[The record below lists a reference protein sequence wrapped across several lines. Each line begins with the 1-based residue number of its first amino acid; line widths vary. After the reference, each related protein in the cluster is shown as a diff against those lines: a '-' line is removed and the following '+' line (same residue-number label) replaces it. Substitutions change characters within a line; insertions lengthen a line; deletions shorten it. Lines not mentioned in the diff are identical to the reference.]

1 MHGCIQWA
9 SRRPRGAI
17 ALLAIAAL
25 ITACS
30 DGEQATVALPSITIS
45 GSVPSDVAERAT
57 VCLDANR
64 NGRCDAGE
72 SRSRTN
78 AQGGYELQVPSGSKL
93 PIVAEVEGVGT
104 GPQAAKPYRM
114 ASPAYGYATAIT
126 PYTTLVHLSA
136 ESQFA
141 LAEDLVREV
150 LGLRARFS
158 LLMDP
163 AASPTALSHTV
174 AKHVV
179 DALQASDGTLDW
191 SASDALARLA
201 EAFPAALTTLPT
213 LTITTRNAAPIVSK
227 VDYLDAVYVLTN
239 PAASPQTVTLNG
251 KIRGRGNSTWGQP
264 KNPYK
269 IQFANDATY
278 GELPDILGMKK
289 NRNWALLA
297 DWFDRSLMRNKLAYA
312 LGNSMVFS
320 DGLKW
325 TPTGLHVEVYLNGDY
340 IGVYLL
346 NEDVRLDANR
356 LNIKKM
362 SSSASVNDVDGGYI
376 FEADW
381 PLDCYNAGAINLQFI
396 SARGTHVCIDTPD
409 ESAITANQLA
419 YARNLLSAVEGDLIS
434 HSKSARINPVSWADF
449 YLLSEFFKNNDAP
462 FNSSVK
468 MWKDTDAAASPAD
481 RLLNLG
487 PLWDFDISAGNFN
500 DHDNWASAGCWVSK
514 GNRDINWFVPLF
526 NDPEFV
532 ALVVARW
539 KHKRPELERFIRTS
553 IDTYARRLRQAQARN
568 FQRWPILGIPLSSHY
583 AWQTW
588 EEEVTFL
595 RAFLTE
601 RLAWMDRAF
610 ATPDSFAE
618 MCK

>member
-1 MHGCIQWA
+1 M
-9 SRRPRGAI
+9 
-17 ALLAIAAL
+17 LAITIL
-25 ITACS
+25 IAACS
-30 DGEQATVALPSITIS
+30 DGEQATVAVADITIS
-45 GSVPSDVAERAT
+45 GSVPRDVGERAT
-57 VCLDANR
+57 VCLDVNR
-64 NGRCDAGE
+64 NGHCDPGE
-72 SRSRTN
+72 SRSRTT
-78 AQGGYELQVPSGSKL
+78 AQGGYQLAVPSGSML
-93 PIVAEVEGVGT
+93 PILAEVDGAGS
-104 GPQAAKPYRM
+104 GSQSAKPYRM
-114 ASPAYGYATAIT
+114 ASPGYAYSTAIT

-136 ESQFA
+136 QSPFA
-141 LAEDLVREV
+141 LAEDLVREA

-158 LLMDP
+158 LVIDP
-163 AASPTALSHTV
+163 NPSPTSLANRI
-174 AKHVV
+174 AQHVV
-179 DALQASDGTLDW
+179 EALQASDATLDW
-191 SASDALARLA
+191 RAGDALAQLA
-201 EAFPAALTTLPT
+201 DFFPAALTTLPT
-213 LTITTRNAAPIVSK
+213 LVITTRDAAPVLSK
-227 VDYLDAVYVLTN
+227 VDYIDATYELTN

-269 IQFANDATY
+269 IQFANDTQYA
-278 GELPDILGMKK
+278 ELPDVLGMKK

-325 TPTGLHVEVYLNGDY
+325 TPTGLHVEVYLNGNY

-346 NEDVRLDANR
+346 NEDVRLDVNR

-362 SSSASVNDVDGGYI
+362 SSSTSVNDVDGGYL

-381 PLDCYNAGAINLQFI
+381 PLDCYNAGRVNLQFV
-396 SARGTHVCIDTPD
+396 SARGTHICIDTPD
-409 ESAITANQLA
+409 ESAITENQLT
-419 YARNLLSAVEGDLIS
+419 YARNLLTSVENDLVS
-434 HSKSARINPVSWADF
+434 RSRSSRINPISWADF
-449 YLLSEFFKNNDAP
+449 YLLSELFKNNDAP

-487 PLWDFDISAGNFN
+487 PIWDFDISAGNFN
-500 DHDNWASAGCWVSK
+500 DHENWAVTGCWVSK

-532 ALVVARW
+532 ALTVSRW
-539 KHKRPELERFIRTS
+539 KQKRPELERFIRSS
-553 IDTYARRLRQAQARN
+553 IDIYARRLREAQMRN
-568 FQRWPILGIPLSSHY
+568 FQRWPILGVPLSSHY

-588 EEEVTFL
+588 EEEVSFL
-595 RAFLTE
+595 RDFLTE

-610 ATPDSFAE
+610 ATPASFVE